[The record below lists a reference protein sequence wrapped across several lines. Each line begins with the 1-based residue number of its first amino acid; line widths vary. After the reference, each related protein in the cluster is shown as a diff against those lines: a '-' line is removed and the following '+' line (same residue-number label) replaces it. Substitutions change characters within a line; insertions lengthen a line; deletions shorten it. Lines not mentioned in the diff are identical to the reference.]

1 VLTWS
6 NPAAQQTATRKDGPP
21 SGREPVQALKA
32 LEVLCKGT
40 TDEMAN
46 GRSAGAATARR
57 FRASARIFLVD
68 LESGELEN
76 HPQRLRFDIAP

>member
-46 GRSAGAATARR
+46 GHVPIAVDRGVQPERR
-57 FRASARIFLVD
+57 A
-68 LESGELEN
+68 
-76 HPQRLRFDIAP
+76 